1 MRSVV
6 SYLRRPGLVFALI
19 ALGTFGRSCARLID
33 GHEAFTEGSYDF
45 YLAIARNALEGRGL
59 CLADACALRAPLYSI
74 FLMPFVAAD
83 ALFPWVSLVQAGV
96 GGLLA
101 WFVYRIALDL
111 HGRAAGI
118 AACAMAAASPYALV
132 HDTALQETIFV
143 NAAIAGAVVCLLAW
157 WQSGSRRCA
166 FGAGMMLGLAALT
179 TTRVT
184 LMVAAAVIWALVES
198 RHTRR
203 RFTHAALFVALPA
216 TLLLGAWSVRNWHV
230 VGAPVQS
237 TDVGSSL
244 WTGNN
249 AWTFRYFPEQSIDLA
264 KRAAWQHVPR
274 DQFAALLSLD
284 RVAQDRQLLSLGWDY
299 IRAHPGETVTGAA
312 RKLWVVVSAE
322 LSPRRSTA
330 ADAGYRAVY
339 LSVHLLAAWAMFR
352 TGVRDAR
359 HRLMVGLFTA
369 FAVTTAVFWAHTSH
383 KSVIDGLLFVY
394 AAATLARAGGTGA
407 GHPLDDTS
415 RA

>member
-1 MRSVV
+1 MRDAV
-6 SYLRRPGLVFALI
+6 SYLRRPGLLFAI
-19 ALGTFGRSCARLID
+19 VALGILGRSCSRLFD
-33 GHEAFTEGSYDF
+33 GRAAFVEGSYDF
-45 YLAIARNALEGRGL
+45 YVAIARNALEGRGL

-83 ALFPWVSLVQAGV
+83 ALFPWLSLAQAGL

-111 HGRAAGI
+111 YGRAAGTV
-118 AACAMAAASPYALV
+118 ACAMAAASPYALV
-132 HDTALQETIFV
+132 HDTALQETIV
-143 NAAIAGAVVCLLAW
+143 TNVLAVGAVMCLLAW
-157 WQSGSRRCA
+157 WRSGSRWCA
-166 FGAGMMLGLAALT
+166 FGGGLMLGLAALT
-179 TTRVT
+179 TTRVA

-198 RHTRR
+198 RHTWR
-203 RFTHAALFVALPA
+203 RFTHAALLVVLPVA
-216 TLLLGAWSVRNWHV
+216 LLLGGWSVRNWHV

-237 TDVGSSL
+237 TDIGSSL
-244 WTGNN
+244 WTANS
-249 AWTFRYFPEQSIDLA
+249 AWTFRYFPDQSIDLA
-264 KRAAWQHVPR
+264 KRAAWQHMPR
-274 DQFAALLSLD
+274 DQFEALLLLD
-284 RVAQDRQLLSLGWDY
+284 RVAQDRQLLSLGWMY
-299 IRAHPGETVTGAA
+299 MRAHPGETVSGAA
-312 RKLWVVVSAE
+312 RKLWVVASAQ

-339 LSVHLLAAWAMFR
+339 LLVHLLAAWAMFR

-359 HRLMVGLFTA
+359 HRLMAALFAA

-394 AAATLARAGGTGA
+394 AAATLVRAGGNG
-407 GHPLDDTS
+407 GHPPDGTG